1 VRVTVGTHEDHQH
14 LSEAL
19 SKVLATA

>member
-1 VRVTVGTHEDHQH
+1 VRITVGTHEDHEH

-19 SKVLATA
+19 SRVLATA